1 MGCISI
7 GLPQD
12 AHLSMT
18 WGGGPPGR
26 GGRPR
31 PPPPH
36 PHTPR
41 AFPFHPQTNCTTADM
56 FTTLKMPT
64 SASHEV
70 ANPDWSISSLIVCF
84 FPC

>member
-18 WGGGPPGR
+18 YPP
-26 GGRPR
+26 
-31 PPPPH
+31 PPLTLPPH